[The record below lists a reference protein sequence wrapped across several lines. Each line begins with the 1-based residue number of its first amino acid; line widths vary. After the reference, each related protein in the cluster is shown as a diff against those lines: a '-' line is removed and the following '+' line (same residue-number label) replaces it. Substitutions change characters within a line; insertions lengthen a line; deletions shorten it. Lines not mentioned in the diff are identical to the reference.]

1 MSVIEIDDGFDFRV
15 LAVDGSWIFRFA
27 RREGV
32 VAALEREVDFLPLIA
47 SALPVEVPRF
57 EYVSSEPP
65 FVVYRLIQG
74 EPLAGEDADGVRA
87 FLRAL
92 HAVDAPSL
100 PLEAEDW
107 IETYRRQCDGF
118 VDLVFPLLDS
128 QTRAQAEA
136 LFAEVETLGGF
147 EPAFIHA
154 DLGAEH
160 MLVRDGL
167 LVGVIDWGDACI
179 GDPALDYA
187 WLLNE
192 PFPEWDVHEDVRRRA
207 GFYYRL
213 APFYSVHY
221 GAFRNLPDYTKRA
234 LAKLRKRLQPA

>member
-1 MSVIEIDDGFDFRV
+1 MSLVEIDDGFDFRV
-15 LAVDGSWIFRFA
+15 LAVDDTWIFRFA
-27 RREGV
+27 RRDGV
-32 VAALEREVDFLPLIA
+32 VAALEREIAFLPFIA
-47 SALPVEVPRF
+47 SALAVDVPRF
-57 EYVSSEPP
+57 EYVSPEPP

-74 EPLAGEDADGVRA
+74 EPLAGEDSDGVRA

-92 HAVDAPSL
+92 HAVDVASL

-107 IETYRRQCDGF
+107 IETYRRQCDKF

-128 QTRAQAEA
+128 RTRAQAEA
-136 LFAEVETLGGF
+136 LFAQVETLEGF

-154 DLGAEH
+154 DLGPEH
-160 MLVRDGL
+160 MLVRDGR

-192 PFPEWDVHEDVRRRA
+192 PFPEWNVDEDVRRRA
-207 GFYYRL
+207 RVYYRL

-221 GAFRNLPDYTKRA
+221 GVFCNLPDYAERA
-234 LAKLRKRLQPA
+234 VAKLRKRLQPA